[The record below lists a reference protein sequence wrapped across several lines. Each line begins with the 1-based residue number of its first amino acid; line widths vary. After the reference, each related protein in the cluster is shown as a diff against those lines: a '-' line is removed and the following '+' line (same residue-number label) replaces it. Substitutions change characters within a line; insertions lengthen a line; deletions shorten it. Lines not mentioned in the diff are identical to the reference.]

1 MERVRQLAEAFL
13 LAKPFRNKE
22 PNHHLIADF
31 SELQHL
37 PGNTESTKFAARSLK
52 LGAAKPNRAHSKS

>member
-31 SELQHL
+31 SELR
-37 PGNTESTKFAARSLK
+37 STFLVIPKVLY
-52 LGAAKPNRAHSKS
+52 